1 MEMEWAK
8 EFLLERL
15 EDGPVKSNDVLDEA
29 RQKGIAEKIL
39 KQAKKDLGVKSRK
52 EQGTADGAWFWE
64 LPTKAI
70 KRSPPPK
77 NGPGGADAPAAPKG
91 ADAPP
96 VAPVAVSPNGTERGL
111 SDLRIRQLAEWYAEA
126 SYRDYSPAAIAAGV
140 LDAELRAILRREVG
154 PEGAEVE
161 FVRVTKW
168 CARG

>member
-15 EDGPVKSNDVLDEA
+15 EDGPVKSNDILDEA

-77 NGPGGADAPAAPKG
+77 NGPGGADAP
-91 ADAPP
+91 P

-111 SDLRIRQLAEWYAEA
+111 SDLRIRQLAPRPVTATTL
-126 SYRDYSPAAIAAGV
+126 RPPSPSVRLMLSCGRSCAG
-140 LDAELRAILRREVG
+140 R
-154 PEGAEVE
+154 
-161 FVRVTKW
+161 
-168 CARG
+168 

>member
-15 EDGPVKSNDVLDEA
+15 EDGPVKSNDILDEA

-77 NGPGGADAPAAPKG
+77 NGPGGADAP
-91 ADAPP
+91 P

-126 SYRDYSPAAIAAGV
+126 SYRDYSPAAIAVGA

-154 PEGAEVE
+154 SEGAEVE
-161 FVRVTKW
+161 FVRV
-168 CARG
+168 RQFHL